1 VRSPATLD
9 IKAMLNYLLS
19 TGRLP
24 STSVMNQLCFGVEI
38 VDTGGVQRTW
48 NFTNFSLADS

>member
-1 VRSPATLD
+1 
-9 IKAMLNYLLS
+9 
-19 TGRLP
+19 
-24 STSVMNQLCFGVEI
+24 MNQLCFGVEI